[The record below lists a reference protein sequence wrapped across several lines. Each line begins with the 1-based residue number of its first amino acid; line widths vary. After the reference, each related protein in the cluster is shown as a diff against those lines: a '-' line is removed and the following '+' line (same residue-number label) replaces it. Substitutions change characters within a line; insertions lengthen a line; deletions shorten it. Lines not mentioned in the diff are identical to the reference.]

1 MSRLTSL
8 SALARVLVP
17 VAIALLPVPRSDASA
32 RTPPATRTSAASAH
46 ASVAADLVALND
58 PTSLAIAPDGS
69 LYIGDRGNNRVLR
82 RGTDGT
88 VRTVVGNGM
97 AGMGGDGGPATQAQ
111 LDGPS
116 GIAVGP
122 DGSLYVAD
130 ATYGNGRVRQVD
142 AVGVITTV
150 IGMAPDVPVS
160 TLGGT
165 SYNCP
170 ADSYLDFDSGP
181 IPSLQLCLNSSGV
194 AAGPDGSVYVADI
207 TPGHILR
214 ATPDGLVRRVAAGS
228 LRGPT
233 NIAVSADGSLYIA
246 DTAAGLVCRVGP
258 DGAISTVA
266 GGGND
271 TSGASVP
278 GTHAALNGPSGLSLA
293 PDGSLY
299 IAESGAHRVRRLAP
313 DGTITTVAGTGVA
326 GTAGDGGPAT
336 QAQLNGPNGLA
347 VADDGSLYIA
357 DAGNNLIRRVG
368 PDGLIT
374 TILPVPAIPPASATP
389 TATPTL
395 TPTATPT
402 LTPTATPTLTPT
414 ATPTLTPTATPTLTP
429 TTTPTATLTVVPTV
443 AARATPTAAP
453 SSSPTATATPS
464 AVPARLL
471 VSPDPLTARSSW
483 VRRLLDE
490 GATAY
495 DRRAYRSALAL
506 ENAALRLEPRNAFAY
521 SARGRAR
528 LALRDARGAV
538 RDQTLALH
546 YHPGSARYYLRR
558 GQAYQDLNDVARALA
573 DDTTAIRLFPTYLQA
588 YILRGD
594 LYRTRGNDGA
604 AIADETAAIR
614 LFPQEADAYLGRAR
628 ARAHRGDKT
637 EAVSD
642 TQQAL
647 HLYAHQGNRRGVA
660 RAQALLRTLTL
671 GTT

>member
-395 TPTATPT
+395 TPT
-402 LTPTATPTLTPT
+402 
-414 ATPTLTPTATPTLTP
+414 
-429 TTTPTATLTVVPTV
+429 TTPTATLTVVPTV

-471 VSPDPLTARSSW
+471 VPPDPLTARSSW

-642 TQQAL
+642 AQQAL